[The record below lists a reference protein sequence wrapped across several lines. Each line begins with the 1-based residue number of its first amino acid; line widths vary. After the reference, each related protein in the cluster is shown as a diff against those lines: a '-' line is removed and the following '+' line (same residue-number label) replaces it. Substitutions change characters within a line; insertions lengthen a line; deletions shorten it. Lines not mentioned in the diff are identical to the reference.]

1 MNSLAMAD
9 ETRVVA
15 APRALPGGPCKWC
28 SEVTRRDECTTSYFV
43 DLWMAEAN
51 ILAFRLCHWDELSGM
66 CDTATQ
72 SMTCEVERRR
82 LGSDLRNG
90 SAK

>member
-1 MNSLAMAD
+1 MPEAWPL
-9 ETRVVA
+9 
-15 APRALPGGPCKWC
+15 GGRPPP
-28 SEVTRRDECTTSYFV
+28 SVSNHEVTRRDECTTSYFV

-51 ILAFRLCHWDELSGM
+51 IPAFRLCHWDELSGM

-90 SAK
+90 TAK